1 MIVYLWNMS
10 DDGCLFPTRLRF
22 VDNYYVQ
29 PVDPQAATALSYGAR
44 IYSSFRIIK
53 VSFWKKNGPRF
64 AWKC

>member
-1 MIVYLWNMS
+1 MIVYEIWVMT
-10 DDGCLFPTRLRF
+10 GVCLHHRSRC

-64 AWKC
+64 A